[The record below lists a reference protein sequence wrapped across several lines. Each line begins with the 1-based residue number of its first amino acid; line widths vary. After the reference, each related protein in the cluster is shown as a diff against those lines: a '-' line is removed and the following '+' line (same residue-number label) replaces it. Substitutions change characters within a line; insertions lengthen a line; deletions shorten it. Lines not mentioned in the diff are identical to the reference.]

1 MFAVETVS
9 AYKKL
14 SQKLYHRVSE
24 IKELYRKNPK
34 ITDRK
39 ASIMEISFL
48 MVTQGNTRLYV
59 VENGKYYGTIFRS
72 DIIKK
77 VLHI

>member
-1 MFAVETVS
+1 
-9 AYKKL
+9 
-14 SQKLYHRVSE
+14 
-24 IKELYRKNPK
+24 
-34 ITDRK
+34 
-39 ASIMEISFL
+39 